1 MNYTDIILVLI
12 SIIHMGLLKSHGK
25 IYNSAPPIQ
34 REVKKMEFDVEEV
47 EEVTPKHPFC
57 NGSGG
62 LIP

>member
-1 MNYTDIILVLI
+1 
-12 SIIHMGLLKSHGK
+12 MGLLKSHGK